1 MWDSWLV
8 PDELIAIRRVAR
20 HYECIYQRGAAAFAV
35 PGESL
40 LGCFREEEVF

>member
-1 MWDSWLV
+1 MRDSWLV

-35 PGESL
+35 PGGKSPGL
-40 LGCFREEEVF
+40 F